1 MSRRGRRP
9 EGPALMGFLGLL
21 ACAAPLPGQP
31 PPPLMMC
38 TMSTCPP
45 PTGTVGTSYPS
56 FTFTAS
62 GGTGSG
68 YHWTVVSGALPS
80 GLTLNTATGA
90 LLRTPTGCDTY
101 YDYPNPTTPAEPC
114 DFPSLFGGTFDP
126 IINSFEVRVVD
137 SGSNHDQQQFTL
149 PVYWSPSLSMYLTT
163 QDANF
168 ALMAQTAV
176 PSVLAG
182 VPAPPLLA
190 GGHLVIANPFFRSG
204 EYDNQSA
211 WNAWVDAMHD
221 AGMGI
226 VNIEVDLECLVAYHA
241 SCLALYKGAIDHAHA
256 LGMKVSINP
265 AYYTTGNGNADPSC
279 GDVGCPTSGPGVGT
293 VGGIGGACAA
303 VLGHQINQNPIGTS
317 YGGGVTDWHTCVA
330 GASIAGLGS
339 RSAYHYMLSQWLL
352 PGDRFVPV
360 HEPTTSAAQWL
371 EYVENSSAT
380 DCNTNTGISVQQ
392 QSCGAK
398 ATGPA
403 TYNYQT
409 CPEDWWV
416 NFLQTFFGTDLP
428 SWTDVTAGINYGVTV
443 NLREMGTSAYAAYF
457 ELKVPATYNS
467 GTVYLGLD
475 MYSFDSG
482 SLTSYGNTIGLFQG
496 TSGGTAHSVFVEEFG
511 PQAWTYANGTSV
523 GPTGE
528 GCAIVGMQSCIW
540 NSFNQNFF
548 ASLLPYLSR
557 QGVTDASLYGANL
570 LGACAPIYPDNP
582 NDDDDVLNSVTA
594 AMQGRQYSLASA
606 RLRQLLAQWNR
617 IGISGGQLKGLVSL
631 VP

>member
-1 MSRRGRRP
+1 MRLLWLSWQLRSSP
-9 EGPALMGFLGLL
+9 PKLLLFLTFATPL
-21 ACAAPLPGQP
+21 AGQGS
-31 PPPLMMC
+31 L
-38 TMSTCPP
+38 TITTTQGSI
-45 PTGTVGTSYPS
+45 PTGTVGTAYS

-62 GGTGSG
+62 GGSG
-68 YHWTVVSGALPS
+68 TYAWSVLAGGLPA
-80 GLTLNTATGA
+80 GLSLTTATG
-90 LLRTPTGCDTY
+90 LLSGTPTGCASY
-101 YDYPNPTTPAEPC
+101 YNNPSPTTLAQPCNFPA
-114 DFPSLFGGTFDP
+114 LFQNTFDP
-126 IINSFEVRVVD
+126 MVSSYVIQVND
-137 SGSNHDQQQFTL
+137 GSTSVHQGFTTS
-149 PVYWSPSLSMYLTT
+149 VYWAPDLTT
-163 QDANF
+163 YLNTQNGYF
-168 ALMAQTAV
+168 ASMAQTAV

-204 EYDNQSA
+204 EYDNQPA
-211 WNAWVDAMHD
+211 WNSWVDAMHD
-221 AGMGI
+221 AGMSI

-293 VGGIGGACAA
+293 VGGIGGACESTLMGNA
-303 VLGHQINQNPIGTS
+303 INSGTIPGTS
-317 YGGGVTDWHTCVA
+317 YGSGVSDWHTCVA
-330 GASIAGLGS
+330 GASIAGLGG
-339 RSAYHYMLSQWLL
+339 RSAYHYMLSQWLV

-360 HEPTTSAAQWL
+360 HEPTTSAAQWG
-371 EYVENSSAT
+371 EYVENSGAT
-380 DCNTNTGISVQQ
+380 DCNTTPGVVVQQ

-398 ATGPA
+398 STGSNS
-403 TYNYQT
+403 YNYQT

-416 NFLQTFFGTDLP
+416 NFLDKFFTVDLP
-428 SWTDVTAGINYGVTV
+428 SWSDVPAGINYGVTV
-443 NLREMGTSAYAAYF
+443 NLREMGSAAYAAYF
-457 ELKVPATYNS
+457 EANVPATHNS

-582 NDDDDVLNSVTA
+582 NDDDDVLNAVTV